1 MYPVVAVEIESRQC
15 QTSLV
20 VVVLE
25 LHAVGTVS
33 SARTVRCKTVVE
45 RRNSFSLAIKVTRFV
60 LGYLVRL
67 VGQGDE

>member
-1 MYPVVAVEIESRQC
+1 VYPVVAVEIESRQC
-15 QTSLV
+15 QTSLA

-25 LHAVGTVS
+25 LVVGTVS
-33 SARTVRCKTVVE
+33 SARIVRCKSVVE
-45 RRNSFSLAIKVTRFV
+45 HRNSFSLAIKVTRFG